1 MQEQLDEIKRL
12 LDSRGIKYET
22 SEHEP
27 VYTSEDAARIRGEEL
42 KTGAKALI
50 FSISKA
56 YRNLEE
62 DPLLHRFKAGKEF
75 ILCIVPGNMKID
87 TKKLKEILSCRDVR
101 MATPEEVLRVS
112 GCEIG
117 SVHPI
122 GNIMGLKTYADRRLF
137 DNEYVNFNAGLHTT
151 SIRMR
156 SKDFLEIVKP
166 EIVDYAR

>member
-1 MQEQLDEIKRL
+1 MISCLRRHSCSRAKEGDFYLCHTILLIFKILIIQHHSFLMQEQLDEIKRL

-87 TKKLKEILSCRDVR
+87 TKKLNEILSCRDVR
-101 MATPEEVLRVS
+101 MAPPEEVLNVS
-112 GCEIG
+112 G
-117 SVHPI
+117 
-122 GNIMGLKTYADRRLF
+122 
-137 DNEYVNFNAGLHTT
+137 
-151 SIRMR
+151 
-156 SKDFLEIVKP
+156 
-166 EIVDYAR
+166 